1 MPLPF
6 SLSVPLDPDYR
17 VLAPDIAAKYAELLG
32 GGPNDAEGLAAA
44 IAGALDD
51 LAGGAKPG
59 AHVDL
64 QFRRDPDGV
73 HIEVRCGDR
82 SSVVKHLL
90 PAAKR

>member
-6 SLSVPLDPDYR
+6 SLSVPLDSNLR
-17 VLAPDIAAKYAELLG
+17 RLAPDIAAKYAELLG
-32 GGPNDAEGLAAA
+32 GGPADAEGLAAA
-44 IAGALDD
+44 LTGALDS
-51 LAGGAKPG
+51 LAAVAKPE
-59 AHVDL
+59 ANVDL
-64 QFRRDPDGV
+64 KFRREPDGI

>member
-6 SLSVPLDPDYR
+6 SLSVPLDSNYR
-17 VLAPDIAAKYAELLG
+17 GIAPEVAGKYVELLG

-44 IAGALDD
+44 VAGALDG
-51 LAGGAKPG
+51 LATGGKPG
-59 AHVDL
+59 SHADL
-64 QFRRDPDGV
+64 KFRRDPDGI

>member
-6 SLSVPLDPDYR
+6 SLSVPLESNFR
-17 VLAPDIAAKYAELLG
+17 AIAPEVAGKYAELLG

-44 IAGALDD
+44 VAGALES
-51 LAGGAKPG
+51 LAAGATPG

-64 QFRRDPDGV
+64 KFRRDSDGIF
-73 HIEVRCGDR
+73 IEVRCGDR
-82 SSVVKHLL
+82 ASVVKHLL

>member
-6 SLSVPLDPDYR
+6 SLSVPLDSNYR
-17 VLAPDIAAKYAELLG
+17 AIAPDVAGKYAELLG
-32 GGPNDAEGLAAA
+32 GGPNDSEGLAAA
-44 IAGALDD
+44 VSGALDS
-51 LAGGAKPG
+51 LAAGAKPG

-64 QFRRDPDGV
+64 TFRRDPEGIS
-73 HIEVRCGDR
+73 IEVRCGDR